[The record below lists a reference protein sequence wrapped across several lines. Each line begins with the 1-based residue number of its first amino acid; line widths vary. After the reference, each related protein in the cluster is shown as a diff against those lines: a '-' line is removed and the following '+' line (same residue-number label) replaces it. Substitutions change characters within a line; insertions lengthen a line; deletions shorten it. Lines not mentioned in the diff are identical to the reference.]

1 MQDKEISRT
10 KTTDLINRGVIY
22 IIFTIISFLVIYP
35 LVYVISG
42 SFAPGNSVASMSI
55 VPFADGFTLKHFK
68 FLLTKTHYV
77 KWFMNTLYI
86 AFWTSFFTVIT
97 ASLSAYVFSRF
108 KFAFKKP
115 MMLSLLI
122 LQIFPSFVGMIAIYV
137 ILLRIGGYDTL
148 WGLVLVYTA
157 GNIPYNT
164 WLVKNYM
171 DTVSKN
177 LDEAARIDGASNLRT
192 FVQIILPITR
202 PIITFLA
209 LTSFI
214 GPWMDFIFPKMVLRS
229 PEKQTLALGLFS
241 FVTDKKNEFTTFASG
256 SLIVVI
262 PFVIFFLF
270 TQKTMITSFGGAAVK
285 E

>member
-1 MQDKEISRT
+1 MKEVGNQLTDK
-10 KTTDLINRGVIY
+10 INKGVIY
-22 IIFTIISFLVIYP
+22 FIFAIISFLVIYP
-35 LVYVISG
+35 LVYVVSG
-42 SFAPGNSVASMSI
+42 SFAPGNSMASMSI

-68 FLLTKTHYV
+68 HLLFKTDYIH
-77 KWFMNTLYI
+77 WFFNTLFI
-86 AFWTSFFTVIT
+86 AFWTSVLTVIT

-108 KFAFKKP
+108 KFAFKKS
-115 MMLSLLI
+115 MMMALLI

-137 ILLRIGGYDTL
+137 ILLRIGGMDTL

-270 TQKTMITSFGGAAVK
+270 TQKTMITSLGVAAVK

>member
-1 MQDKEISRT
+1 MKEVGNQLTDK
-10 KTTDLINRGVIY
+10 INKGVIY
-22 IIFTIISFLVIYP
+22 FIFAIISFLVIYP
-35 LVYVISG
+35 LVYVVSG
-42 SFAPGNSVASMSI
+42 SFAPGNSMASMSI

-68 FLLTKTHYV
+68 HLLFKTDYIH
-77 KWFMNTLYI
+77 WFFNTLFI
-86 AFWTSFFTVIT
+86 AFWTAVLTVIT

-108 KFAFKKP
+108 KFAFKKS
-115 MMLSLLI
+115 MMMALLI

-137 ILLRIGGYDTL
+137 ILLRIGGMDTL

-177 LDEAARIDGASNLRT
+177 LDEAARIDGASNFRT